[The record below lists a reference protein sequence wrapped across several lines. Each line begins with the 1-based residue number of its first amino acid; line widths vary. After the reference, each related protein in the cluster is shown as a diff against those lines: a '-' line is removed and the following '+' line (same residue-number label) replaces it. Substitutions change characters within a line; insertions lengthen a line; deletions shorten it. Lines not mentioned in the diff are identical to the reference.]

1 LALRITCIWTA
12 DSTGKTCLEG
22 RQYVR
27 PQDSPEG
34 RKPYHGSAE
43 LLEGYQHCFPPNFM
57 DYFLTKII
65 TQAA

>member
-12 DSTGKTCLEG
+12 GSTGKTCLEG
-22 RQYVR
+22 RQYIL

-43 LLEGYQHCFPPNFM
+43 LLEGYKTLLPAK
-57 DYFLTKII
+57 FLWI
-65 TQAA
+65 TSSPQL